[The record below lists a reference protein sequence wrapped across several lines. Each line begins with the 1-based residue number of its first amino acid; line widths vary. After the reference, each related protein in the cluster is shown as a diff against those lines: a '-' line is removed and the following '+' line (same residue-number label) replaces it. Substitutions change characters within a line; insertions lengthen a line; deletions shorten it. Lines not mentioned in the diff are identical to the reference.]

1 MKSPPTSKEK
11 APKARLIWR
20 VPKGEEQVRLLVGD
34 TIKIGRSRDCSISV
48 VDTKMSRHHAEI
60 RYDDQD
66 FIAVDL
72 ESANGTFVNGQRIRR
87 SCRLKNGDAL
97 RLGGIQFRF
106 ECLAEEIP
114 QRATLVV
121 PELSAAPR
129 VEVASGPQE
138 GAIFQLNKEK
148 TVIGRAGRRQLWDIM
163 LSDRAVSRPH
173 AEIVVQEK
181 MCVLTD
187 LGSANG
193 TFVNGELVGEATILK
208 DGDAITVGETRL
220 VFRCGAP

>member
-1 MKSPPTSKEK
+1 MKSAPTPEESV
-11 APKARLIWR
+11 PKARLIWR
-20 VPKGEEQVRLLVGD
+20 VPKGEDQVRLLVGD
-34 TIKIGRSRDCSISV
+34 NIRIGRSRDCSISV

-60 RYDDQD
+60 RYDGQD

-72 ESANGTFVNGQRIRR
+72 ESANGTFVNGRRIRHR
-87 SCRLKNGDAL
+87 CRLKNGDAL

-106 ECLAEEIP
+106 ERLDEEIP

-121 PELSAAPR
+121 PELSAATR
-129 VEVASGPQE
+129 VEVASGPQQ
-138 GAIFQLNKEK
+138 GAIFELNKEK
-148 TVIGRAGRRQLWDIM
+148 LVIGRAGRRQLWDIM

-173 AEIVVQEK
+173 AEIVVHEE
-181 MCVLTD
+181 MCMLTD

-193 TFVNGELVGEATILK
+193 TLLNGEFVGEATILK

-220 VFRCGAP
+220 VFRCGAR